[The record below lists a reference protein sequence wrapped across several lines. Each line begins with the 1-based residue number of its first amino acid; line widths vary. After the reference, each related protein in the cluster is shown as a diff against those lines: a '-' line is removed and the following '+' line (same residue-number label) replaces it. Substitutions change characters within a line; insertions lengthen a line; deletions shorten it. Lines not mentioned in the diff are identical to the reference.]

1 MKENHRIKRIGWLRA
16 AVLGANDGIVSTSSL
31 VIGVAASHASHSSL
45 LIAGVA
51 GLVSGSMS
59 MATGEY
65 VSVSSQSDT
74 EAAAL
79 AEERAELKADET
91 GERRELAAIYVKRG
105 LDLALAR
112 QVAQKLMDHDALGAH
127 ARDELGIS
135 ETTASRP
142 LQAAGA
148 SALSFA
154 AGAALPLAV
163 VTVAPAATLAA
174 AVAVVALFA
183 LAFLGG
189 IAAHDRR
196 GKHSDRRRARH
207 VLERPGHGRHLRRRH
222 DVRHR
227 DRVSLRS
234 KPRTEGS
241 SRLLEQ
247 YLPRCVDHPLGADRL
262 EAGAPAVP
270 MVVASR
276 AAAGNAAAGL
286 SGALKQE
293 YVTARLTW
301 RHALPGLV
309 EEAWSGSLVRATQ
322 RVDAARRSA
331 GSPPDR
337 NWSGQT
343 IRWSTCQWP
352 RQGG

>member
-1 MKENHRIKRIGWLRA
+1 
-16 AVLGANDGIVSTSSL
+16 
-31 VIGVAASHASHSSL
+31 
-45 LIAGVA
+45 
-51 GLVSGSMS
+51 

-189 IAAHDRR
+189 IAAMT
-196 GKHSDRRRARH
+196 GGASIPTGVAR
-207 VLERPGHGRHLRRRH
+207 VTFWSAL
-222 DVRHR
+222 
-227 DRVSLRS
+227 
-234 KPRTEGS
+234 
-241 SRLLEQ
+241 
-247 YLPRCVDHPLGADRL
+247 AM
-262 EAGAPAVP
+262 AVTYGVGT
-270 MVVASR
+270 MF
-276 AAAGNAAAGL
+276 G
-286 SGALKQE
+286 
-293 YVTARLTW
+293 TAT
-301 RHALPGLV
+301 G
-309 EEAWSGSLVRATQ
+309 
-322 RVDAARRSA
+322 
-331 GSPPDR
+331 
-337 NWSGQT
+337 
-343 IRWSTCQWP
+343 
-352 RQGG
+352 